1 MSFSEFGG
9 LRVYIRTTYCS
20 WLPERGGNSGS
31 FTAACPFCTWHL
43 KDDFSTFYLF
53 FASFRIGKSHR
64 TQTQE
69 GFLLSPWHLCPA
81 RSLQKSRVMNRLAA
95 PCAHSFFGYSVIA
108 ASTQSGARKSKEI
121 LEPSPGPE
129 SDTSVP
135 PWVLAEPWRLVTRQG

>member
-1 MSFSEFGG
+1 MGALGSASGPHTAPSYPDGG
-9 LRVYIRTTYCS
+9 GELAILEASQQRVPFEPGTLRM
-20 WLPERGGNSGS
+20 
-31 FTAACPFCTWHL
+31 
-43 KDDFSTFYLF
+43 TFQRSICF

-81 RSLQKSRVMNRLAA
+81 WSLQKSRVMNRLAA
-95 PCAHSFFGYSVIA
+95 PCAHSSFGYSVIA
-108 ASTQSGARKSKEI
+108 ASTQSGARESKEI